1 MSSESA
7 FKKLKQCVRIEYYL
21 SPAECKAIEDACSAK
36 PVVSELKPAPGI
48 KKTVDKKAT
57 N

>member
-1 MSSESA
+1 MSSEAA

-21 SPAECKAIEDACSAK
+21 SPAECKAIEDACTAK